1 MTGAPA
7 SCLRCTRA
15 IAAALVAIAA
25 ALPAATLA
33 SGCDRVVNL
42 TPYYDAQPDLDA
54 HSSDGGFGLDAGLE
68 DATVA
73 PGDGSALPDGNNP
86 PGDGN
91 MLPLDAR

>member
-1 MTGAPA
+1 MTRAPA
-7 SCLRCTRA
+7 SCLGTARA
-15 IAAALVAIAA
+15 IAPALVAIA
-25 ALPAATLA
+25 LLAATLA

-54 HSSDGGFGLDAGLE
+54 HPPDGGFGLDAGLE

-73 PGDGSALPDGNNP
+73 PGDGSPLPDGNNP